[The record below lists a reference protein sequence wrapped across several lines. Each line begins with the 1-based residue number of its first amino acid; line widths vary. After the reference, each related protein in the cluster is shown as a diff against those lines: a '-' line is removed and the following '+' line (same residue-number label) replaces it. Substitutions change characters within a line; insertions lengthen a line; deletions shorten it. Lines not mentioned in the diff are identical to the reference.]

1 MLTDA
6 QCRNA
11 TCSPGAKRERFSDSG
26 GLYLEVSPA
35 GSRRWFWKYRKD
47 GKEGRLAL
55 GSYPQVS
62 LSAAR
67 KARDVARLQKSEGV
81 DPAKAR
87 KVEKLVNPTGVNNSF
102 KSVALEWHG
111 RQVPRW
117 SPGHAERMLR
127 QFERDL
133 FPWIGDREMSEIQPM
148 ELLAVIQKVE
158 GRGAIETADRALMLA
173 RQVWRYWLPT
183 ASNTQRN
190 ITEGLKAR
198 LTPYRGSNFPAIV
211 EPGRFGELLRAM
223 YAYKGGPF
231 VRTALLLAPLLY
243 QRPANLR
250 MMEWEELDLDAQ
262 LWTIPSAKMKR
273 SVQEKENGEPH
284 VVPLPKQVVVMLRE
298 LQPLSGRGRY
308 VFPGQRDHDR
318 PMSDNSVRTALYSL
332 GYGDEQSWHGFRAS
346 ARTMLVDQLDLDPL
360 AIEANLAHAV
370 KDANGRSYNRTKY
383 LAKRF
388 DQIQQWADYLDNLR
402 ESLGV
407 VEGAKKMRVA

>member
-55 GSYPQVS
+55 GSYPKVS
-62 LSAAR
+62 LTAAR

-87 KVEKLVNPTGVNNSF
+87 QAAKLVNAPELGDTF
-102 KSVALEWHG
+102 KAVALDWYG
-111 RQVPRW
+111 KQVPRW
-117 SPGHAERMLR
+117 SSGHAERMLR
-127 QFERDL
+127 QLERDL
-133 FPWIGDREMSEIQPM
+133 FPWIGERDMVQIQPM
-148 ELLAVIQKVE
+148 ELLAVLQKVE
-158 GRGAIETADRALMLA
+158 QRGAMETADRALMLA
-173 RQVWRYWLPT
+173 RQIWRYWLPT
-183 ASNTQRN
+183 ASNTQRD

-198 LTPYRGSNFPAIV
+198 LTPYRGKHFPAIV

-223 YAYKGGPF
+223 HAYKGGPF
-231 VRTALLLAPLLY
+231 VRTALLLSPLLY
-243 QRPANLR
+243 QRPGNLR
-250 MMEWEELDLDAQ
+250 TMEWVELDLDAE

-273 SVQEKENGEPH
+273 TVQEKENGEPH
-284 VVPLPKQVVVMLRE
+284 VVPLPKQAVSMLRE
-298 LQPLSGRGRY
+298 LLPLSGRGQY
-308 VFPGQRDHDR
+308 VFPSQRDHDR

-332 GYGDEQSWHGFRAS
+332 GFGDEQSWHGFRAS

-388 DQIQQWADYLDNLR
+388 EQVQQWADYLDRLR
-402 ESLGV
+402 DGV
-407 VEGAKKMRVA
+407 NVIKISQKNKAK

>member
-67 KARDVARLQKSEGV
+67 KARDIARLQKSEGV

-87 KVEKLVNPTGVNNSF
+87 KVEKLVNPTGFDNSF

-111 RQVPRW
+111 RQVTRW
-117 SPGHAERMLR
+117 SPGHAERTLR
-127 QFERDL
+127 QLERDL
-133 FPWIGDREMSEIQPM
+133 FPWIGDREMSQIQPM
-148 ELLAVIQKVE
+148 ELLAVLQKVE
-158 GRGAIETADRALMLA
+158 ERGAIETADRALMLA

-183 ASNTQRN
+183 ASNTQRD

-211 EPGRFGELLRAM
+211 EPERFGELLRAM

-250 MMEWEELDLDAQ
+250 MMEWEELDLDGQ

-284 VVPLPKQVVVMLRE
+284 VVPLPKQAVAMLRE
-298 LQPLSGRGRY
+298 LLPLSGRGRY

-332 GYGDEQSWHGFRAS
+332 GFGDEQSWHGFRAS

-388 DQIQQWADYLDNLR
+388 DLVQQWADYLDKLR
-402 ESLGV
+402 R
-407 VEGAKKMRVA
+407 GADVIELHQRSS